1 METDFRFLLH
11 EISMSS
17 ESGTVAIG
25 EEEYQPQVRKHGS
38 VKHVGL
44 LAKQVA
50 RVILMMGLGPTD
62 GILGAAGSF
71 VPGDA
76 SEDLQ
81 QCAFEPNDPSLQ
93 STSFSWSLI
102 FICFCMILL
111 TGLIYLFH
119 KVYRKI
125 RTDIYVLEPL
135 ADKLCNELAETQ
147 AEVRRLRVAYDEP
160 NGQQEMLCDSI
171 EIVQW
176 GVIHLGGYTYFET
189 LTPEQRAR
197 MYSVER
203 GNLIAARTMGMQ
215 QYLNTIRQANRGV
228 DLAAEDTEM
237 ALIEGGESEV
247 ATNDPEVN
255 LVAPISDYNQVS
267 STFQS
272 ELYEGLMRRSNAD
285 VTDFPN
291 LLLEMLDLVNSHQP
305 VPRNLK
311 IQYFTAAAD
320 RLQLMANRQPETS
333 QTGRSIPR
341 IQLVFCSTETSK

>member
-1 METDFRFLLH
+1 MLNGSFVYASSRTQRVVSLSSCEAELHSMVSCLYDGIYLKRCIQFVMNCQVEHYLLVDSSSARQIALRLGPGKLKHVAGRILWIQQAVAEGSVQLAQVGTMWNLSDLGTKPLGGNRLRFLLH

-25 EEEYQPQVRKHGS
+25 EEEYQLQVRKHGS

-76 SEDLQ
+76 SEGLQ

-93 STSFSWSLI
+93 STSFSWS
-102 FICFCMILL
+102 FICVCLFLL
-111 TGLIYLFH
+111 TGLIYLFFKLYRMIH
-119 KVYRKI
+119 KVHPQFNTLQ
-125 RTDIYVLEPL
+125 TDISVLEPL
-135 ADKLCNELAETQ
+135 VDKLCRELNEGQ
-147 AEVRRLRVAYDEP
+147 AEVRRLRVAYDEL

-171 EIVQW
+171 ESVQW
-176 GVIHLGGYTYFET
+176 GVIHLGGYTYFDT

-215 QYLNTIRQANRGV
+215 QYLN
-228 DLAAEDTEM
+228 
-237 ALIEGGESEV
+237 
-247 ATNDPEVN
+247 
-255 LVAPISDYNQVS
+255 
-267 STFQS
+267 
-272 ELYEGLMRRSNAD
+272 
-285 VTDFPN
+285 
-291 LLLEMLDLVNSHQP
+291 NS
-305 VPRNLK
+305 
-311 IQYFTAAAD
+311 
-320 RLQLMANRQPETS
+320 TS
-333 QTGRSIPR
+333 QSRS
-341 IQLVFCSTETSK
+341 